1 MTTEIMPPPPVRF
14 IGDRMSIRFD
24 RFDRTAYV
32 AVGGKSP
39 MTGLSLESP
48 RHVIGFELKDSYY
61 RASLDY
67 VGKAQADAVK
77 VDASLFADT
86 PPPLRKRKGKQLS
99 ESREL
104 TSCVAN

>member
-86 PPPLRKRKGKQLS
+86 PPHSGRGRASSLAKAAS
-99 ESREL
+99 
-104 TSCVAN
+104 